1 MNINDYRPPLLAIL
15 RGLTTAE
22 APAVAAALFDAGLR
36 LLEVPLNRPQALD
49 CIALLDRIK
58 PADALVGGGTI
69 CNVDQVDQVFQAGGR
84 LMVAP
89 NFEPVVVARAR
100 QHGML
105 AMPGV
110 ATPTEALAA
119 LGAGADAVKWFPA
132 EALGF
137 AGLKSVKAVLPAGAQ
152 VWPVG
157 GIGIDQLADWIGAGA
172 GGVGIGG
179 QLYRPGMAVAEL
191 AGRAR
196 ALVAA
201 WQALPGP
208 KG

>member
-1 MNINDYRPPLLAIL
+1 MNIDDYQPPLVAIL
-15 RGLTTAE
+15 RGLTAAE
-22 APAVAAALFDAGLR
+22 APAVGQALFDAGLR
-36 LLEVPLNRPQALD
+36 LLEVPLNRPEALD
-49 CIALLDRIK
+49 CIAMLDRIK
-58 PADALVGGGTI
+58 PADAVVGGGTV
-69 CNVDQVDQVFQAGGR
+69 CSVDQVDQVFQAGGR
-84 LMVAP
+84 LVVAP
-89 NFEPVVVARAR
+89 NFVPAVVARAR

-110 ATPTEALAA
+110 ATPTEAFAA

-132 EALGF
+132 EALGIS
-137 AGLKSVKAVLPAGAQ
+137 GLKSIASVLPAGAQ

-157 GIGIDQLADWIGAGA
+157 GIGADQLADWVGAGA
-172 GGVGIGG
+172 SGFGIGG

-201 WQALPGP
+201 WQALPGL